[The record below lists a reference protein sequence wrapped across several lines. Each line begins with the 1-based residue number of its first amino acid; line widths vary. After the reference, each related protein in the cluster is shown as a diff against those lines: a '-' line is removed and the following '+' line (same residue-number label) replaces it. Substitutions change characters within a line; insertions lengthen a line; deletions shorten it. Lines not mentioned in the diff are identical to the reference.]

1 MVKITMKENK
11 MKLTKKQIR
20 RIIKENKANLLK
32 EMRRPMTTEADEL
45 EFAMDE
51 YIKARVRRGEDDPS
65 LLHREIVA
73 ILDELLGDSM
83 LDSRIDISRY

>member
-1 MVKITMKENK
+1 

-20 RIIKENKANLLK
+20 RIFKENKANLLK